1 MNIVDIQPL
10 PNQQFSATLADSFYD
25 FTIQETNGV
34 MSISITRDQIQIVQG
49 QRIVAGSLVLPYE
62 YQESGNFYFINLS
75 DELIYYPQFNITQFL
90 VFVSA
95 ADVEVMRTSQ

>member
-25 FTIQETNGV
+25 IIIQETNGV
-34 MSISITRDQIQIVQG
+34 MSISITRNQVQIVRG
-49 QRIVAGSLVLPYE
+49 QRVIAGALVLPYE
-62 YQESGNFYFINLS
+62 YQESGNFYFLNLS

-95 ADVEVMRTSQ
+95 ADLAVMRDS